1 MMAAV
6 ASRKRGEHRMSE
18 AQIGLTVAAP
28 LIVIFA
34 LALHRMGALRG
45 GATLAAVAASV
56 AIAVVL
62 FATQ

>member
-1 MMAAV
+1 
-6 ASRKRGEHRMSE
+6 MSE

-62 FATQ
+62 FVTQ